1 MAYKA
6 SGYRSTSDGMPPMLI
21 AGIDPSLA
29 GAICLLDPDQVPD
42 HLTDLPTF
50 VLKRGG
56 TYKRE
61 LDPQG
66 LISLLPR

>member
-56 TYKRE
+56 K
-61 LDPQG
+61 
-66 LISLLPR
+66 ISAS